1 VTSRTLASTGKR
13 RLNVDRHGRY
23 YTATRVARPGGGR
36 EWSPAGPLARS
47 TRRPTEAQLA
57 LARAWVGGA

>member
-1 VTSRTLASTGKR
+1 MTRALASTGTR
-13 RLNVDRHGRY
+13 RLTVDHHGRY
-23 YTATRVARPGGGR
+23 YTEARVARPGGGR